1 VERVKA
7 LGIFA
12 GGLMATGMTDGDG
25 VSTPPGLRPGTYRV
39 FADSGKPEVEMNLGA
54 GSDSEQAVAEER
66 KSMPSE
72 VLKSALEKWPTI
84 HRAENCGVLA
94 TDK

>member
-25 VSTPPGLRPGTYRV
+25 LTTPP
-39 FADSGKPEVEMNLGA
+39 
-54 GSDSEQAVAEER
+54 GSDSEKALTGER
-66 KSMPSE
+66 RSMPSE
-72 VLKSALEKWPTI
+72 ALKSAIK
-84 HRAENCGVLA
+84 
-94 TDK
+94 